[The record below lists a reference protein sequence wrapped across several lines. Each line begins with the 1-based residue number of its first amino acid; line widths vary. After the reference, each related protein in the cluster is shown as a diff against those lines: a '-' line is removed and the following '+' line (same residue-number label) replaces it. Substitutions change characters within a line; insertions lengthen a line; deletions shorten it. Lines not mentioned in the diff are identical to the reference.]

1 MIEEGHSGDKFPK
14 EFMEIKEGDTR
25 LDETPTHVFGEGKP
39 IKYDEA
45 TVQTM
50 NLGDEVEPKNILVGD
65 NWNPV
70 LKAAAFK
77 IFLEYK
83 DVFAWTYKDL
93 KGVLL
98 ELCVHR
104 ILLVEGAVPVRKRP
118 YRMNKNYVVQVTEE
132 INRML
137 EAGIIFKVQ
146 TSEWVSPIVISLKK
160 DTT

>member
-1 MIEEGHSGDKFPK
+1 MNSS
-14 EFMEIKEGDTR
+14 
-25 LDETPTHVFGEGKP
+25 LQ
-39 IKYDEA
+39 A
-45 TVQTM
+45 M
-50 NLGDEVEPKNILVGD
+50 NLGDEAEPKNILMGD

-70 LKAAAFK
+70 LKEAAFK

-93 KGVLL
+93 KGVLP

-104 ILLVEGAVPVRKRP
+104 IPLIEGEVPIWKQH
-118 YRMNKNYVVQVTEE
+118 YRMNKNYAAWVTEE

-137 EAGIIFKVQ
+137 EARIIFKVQ
-146 TSEWVSPIVISLKK
+146 TSEWVSPIVISLKE